1 MNSLNISPNR
11 LGAQA
16 LFKVNLGMF
25 ARGTSLSIASV
36 PLFML
41 SHITTPDVSVCCPK
55 QADTLLFRVV
65 TSVGLRA

>member
-36 PLFML
+36 PLFIL
-41 SHITTPDVSVCCPK
+41 SHITTPEVSVCCPK